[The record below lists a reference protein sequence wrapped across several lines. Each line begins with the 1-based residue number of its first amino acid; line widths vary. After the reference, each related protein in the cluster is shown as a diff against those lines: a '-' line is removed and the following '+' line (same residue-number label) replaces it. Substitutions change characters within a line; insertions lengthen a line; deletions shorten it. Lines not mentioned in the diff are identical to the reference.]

1 MKKLFSAL
9 AMAALASTAVANE
22 KMVGTP
28 GSKIEYPASINES
41 VGDKTVAMKLTGTGL
56 RTKAIF
62 SVYAIA
68 SYVAEAVTVKTPAEL
83 AAADVPKRLH
93 LVMEREVAGKDMAEN
108 IRAGIAANHPGA
120 FAEELKALDEYC
132 SKLTLKKGQHVR
144 LTHTPG
150 VGLMAL
156 IGDKDAL
163 EISNVKFSVAI
174 WEIYLGKKPLN
185 DRLKKNLVARM

>member
-1 MKKLFSAL
+1 MQRILWSLALVAAATASAE
-9 AMAALASTAVANE
+9 E

-28 GSKIEYPASINES
+28 GSKVEYPTMIKEN
-41 VGDKTVAMKLTGTGL
+41 VGDQPIAMKLTGTGL

-68 SYVAEAVTVKTPAEL
+68 SYVADAATVKSPAEL

-93 LVMEREVAGKDMAEN
+93 LVMEREVAGKDMSDN
-108 IRAGIAANHPGA
+108 IRAGIAGNHPGE

-132 SKLTLKKGQHVR
+132 KKLTLKKGQHIR
-144 LTHTPG
+144 LTHSPG
-150 VGLMAL
+150 VGLSAL
-156 IGDKDAL
+156 IGEDQAL
-163 EISNVKFSVAI
+163 EIPNVKFANAI

-185 DRLKKNLVARM
+185 DKLKKGLTSRM

>member
-1 MKKLFSAL
+1 MQRILWSLALVAAATASAE
-9 AMAALASTAVANE
+9 E

-28 GSKIEYPASINES
+28 GSKVEYPTMIKEN
-41 VGDKTVAMKLTGTGL
+41 VGDKPIAMKLTGTGL

-68 SYVAEAVTVKTPAEL
+68 SYVADAATVKSPAEL

-93 LVMEREVAGKDMAEN
+93 LVMEREVAGKDMSDN
-108 IRAGIAANHPGA
+108 IRAGIAGNHPGE

-132 SKLTLKKGQHVR
+132 KKLTLKKGQHIR
-144 LTHTPG
+144 LTHSPG
-150 VGLMAL
+150 VGLSAL
-156 IGDKDAL
+156 IGEDQAL
-163 EISNVKFSVAI
+163 EIPNVKFANAI

-185 DRLKKNLVARM
+185 DKLKKGLTSRM

>member
-1 MKKLFSAL
+1 MHRTLSVAVL
-9 AMAALASTAVANE
+9 AAMATAAAANE

-28 GSKIEYPASINES
+28 GSKVEYPAAIKES
-41 VGDKTVAMKLTGTGL
+41 VGAKPTEMKLTGTGL

-68 SYVAEAVTVKTPAEL
+68 SYVAEASTVKTPAEL
-83 AAADVPKRLH
+83 ASADVPKRLH
-93 LVMEREVAGKDMAEN
+93 LVMEREVAGKDMSDN
-108 IRAGIAANHPGA
+108 IRSGIGGNHPGE

-150 VGLMAL
+150 VGLTAL
-156 IGDKDAL
+156 IGDSQAL
-163 EISNVKFSVAI
+163 EIPNVKFSVAI

-185 DRLKKNLVARM
+185 DKLKKNLVARM